1 MLSTESLD
9 STPIWTAFITHQIT
23 SPRWMRRAKDS
34 PTIYLADLKR
44 HIFSSEYRPHIAA
57 SGEHILDFDVL
68 EGVSQYSLV
77 TARRADTPR
86 RYGVRKN
93 DQAIRQKVWPLPIV
107 VASDDL
113 FSSQFP
119 ISDCMCDED
128 HDY

>member
-68 EGVSQYSLV
+68 EGVCLNTSLSQLDALTPPDA
-77 TARRADTPR
+77 TAFEKTIKQFGKK
-86 RYGVRKN
+86 YGHS
-93 DQAIRQKVWPLPIV
+93 P
-107 VASDDL
+107 
-113 FSSQFP
+113 
-119 ISDCMCDED
+119 
-128 HDY
+128 